1 MKVYVVVQ
9 HDKDTGE
16 TELVV
21 GYRTYERAMEEIE
34 DFYFETSRFSFN
46 VESVDVYNDLDVGNR

>member
-9 HDKDTGE
+9 REKDTGE

-34 DFYFETSRFSFN
+34 DFYPETPRFSFS
-46 VESVDVYNDLDVGNR
+46 VECVDIYNDLDVGNR